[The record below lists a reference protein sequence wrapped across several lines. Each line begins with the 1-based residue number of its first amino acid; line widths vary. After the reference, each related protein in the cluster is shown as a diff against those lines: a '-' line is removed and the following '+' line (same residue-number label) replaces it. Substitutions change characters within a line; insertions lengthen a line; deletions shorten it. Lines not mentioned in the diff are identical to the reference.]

1 MSLAN
6 TPSAASPAALDRE
19 QAACRRSP
27 WIAALRELVARI
39 DVGQCTVVLPDGTTF
54 QAAGSR
60 DPHRRATLYLHRTR
74 AARRLFL
81 GGDLGFAEAYMDGD
95 WDTPDL
101 PGFLELALRNEHA
114 LAFTGMGQRWLKAWH
129 RLRHRLRANTR
140 RGSRRNIASHY
151 DLSNAF
157 YAAWLDP
164 GMTYSSALYASPEQT
179 LIEAQENK
187 YRSLATMLGLAPG
200 QRLLEIGCGW
210 GAFALLAARDYGCRV
225 TAVTLSQAQ
234 ASHVRA
240 QVAAA
245 GLQDRIE
252 VRLQD
257 YRDIDGT
264 FDRIASIEMVE
275 AVGEAYWPHYFRVL
289 RQRLADGGC
298 AALQAITINDARFAT
313 YRRGADFI
321 QAYIFPG
328 GMLPSPSALR
338 EHSAAAGLRITGS
351 LAFGG
356 SYARTVAEWRA
367 AFRRSAHDIAQMGFD
382 ERFRRMWDYYLAYCQ
397 AGFAAGSIDVMQL
410 RLARP

>member
-6 TPSAASPAALDRE
+6 TPSAASPSALGRE
-19 QAACRRSP
+19 KAACRRSP
-27 WIAALRELVARI
+27 WIAALRDLVGRI
-39 DVGQCTVVLPDGTTF
+39 EVGQCTVVLPDGTAF
-54 QAAGSR
+54 QAAGSH
-60 DPHRRATLYLHRTR
+60 DLQRRGAVYLHRTR

-81 GGDLGFAEAYMDGD
+81 GGDLGFAEAYLDGD
-95 WDTPDL
+95 WDSPDL
-101 PGFLELALRNEHA
+101 PAFLELALLNEHA
-114 LAFTGMGQRWLKAWH
+114 VSFNTMGQRWLKRWH

-151 DLSNAF
+151 DLSNDF

-164 GMTYSSALYASPEQT
+164 GMTYSSALYSAPGQT
-179 LIEAQENK
+179 LSEAQAAK
-187 YRSLATMLGLAPG
+187 YRSLAAMLGLAPG

-210 GAFALLAARDYGCRV
+210 GAFALMAAQEYGCHV

-234 ASHVRA
+234 ANHARA
-240 QVAAA
+240 RVAAE

-264 FDRIASIEMVE
+264 YDRIASIEMFE
-275 AVGEAYWPHYFRVL
+275 AVGEAYWPQYFRVL
-289 RQRLADGGC
+289 QQRLAEGGC
-298 AALQAITINDARFAT
+298 AALQVITIDDARFES
-313 YRRGADFI
+313 YRRRADFI

-328 GMLPSPSALR
+328 GMLPSPSALQA
-338 EHSAAAGLRITGS
+338 HSAAAGLHITGS
-351 LAFGG
+351 LAFGA

-367 AFRRSAHDIAQMGFD
+367 GFRRAAHDIAQMGFD

-397 AGFAAGSIDVMQL
+397 AGFAAGSIDVTQL